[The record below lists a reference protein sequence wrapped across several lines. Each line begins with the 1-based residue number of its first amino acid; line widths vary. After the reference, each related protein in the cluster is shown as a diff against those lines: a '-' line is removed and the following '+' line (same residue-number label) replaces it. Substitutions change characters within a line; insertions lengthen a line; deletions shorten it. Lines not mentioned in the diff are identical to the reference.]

1 MTKTTFSVP
10 EISCDTCKN
19 AIEDAVGPVAGVEAV
34 HVDVPAKTV
43 TVRHDDRAPVERLVE
58 VVEDQG
64 YDVAGQR

>member
-1 MTKTTFSVP
+1 MTTTTFSVP

-19 AIEDAVGPVAGVEAV
+19 AIEGAIGPVSGVQTV
-34 HVDVPAKTV
+34 HVDVQTKTV
-43 TVRHDDRAPVERLVE
+43 TIRHDDRAPVERLVE